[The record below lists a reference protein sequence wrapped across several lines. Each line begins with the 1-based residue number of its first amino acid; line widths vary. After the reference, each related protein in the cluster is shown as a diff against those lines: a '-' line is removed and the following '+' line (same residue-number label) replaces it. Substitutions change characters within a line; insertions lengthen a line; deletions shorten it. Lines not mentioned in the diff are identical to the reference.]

1 MILTAIMTS
10 ASIMY
15 GVIKNII
22 QNKNLNPSNSTTLN
36 ETIISTIPTSIPSIP
51 ETIFSSEISV
61 PTSISSTPETNFN
74 SETIVP
80 TSILSTSETKNTSSQ
95 VETTIPTITSETIN
109 TSSQTETTI
118 PAITTIPIPQ
128 PTTIQTTVKITEIYY
143 SACDS
148 SHVSLVD
155 ALKSIGVDSSM
166 ANRKIIAQI
175 NNITDY
181 SGTSEQNLEL
191 LNKLKKGIL
200 IKSLSSTIIEVPI
213 PYISSDEINDSFTES
228 LKTSEIIDSATE
240 ETNYKIKYFPKCDES
255 FSSFSDAFK
264 TVWCLDSLEYIK
276 KVAEANNIPN
286 YIGSAKQNIELLN
299 NLKKGLLIRPSIT
312 LVPLKEIQNE
322 SDIINMMEKLKN
334 NNKYKDISD
343 TLPVIGKALLNH
355 GYKPS
360 FVAGILGNIF
370 YEGTIGLLERANY
383 NKNPL
388 PKYLENMNNKY
399 EYKEIYAGK
408 KIFELSLFKI
418 RDILEELRQM
428 KFKMNP
434 NDDKKNIGF
443 GMGCAQWTWIRTYT
457 LAQFYL
463 DENGEKDKIS
473 YEQACEAEIKMLLSE
488 LTYEKDIKDI
498 YDKWRTEQE
507 KKNINI
513 DSEDAA
519 GNAGIL
525 FCLDFEKPHNITEMA
540 KIRAPSAKDIYKVM
554 MS

>member
-1 MILTAIMTS
+1 M
-10 ASIMY
+10 
-15 GVIKNII
+15 
-22 QNKNLNPSNSTTLN
+22 
-36 ETIISTIPTSIPSIP
+36 
-51 ETIFSSEISV
+51 
-61 PTSISSTPETNFN
+61 
-74 SETIVP
+74 
-80 TSILSTSETKNTSSQ
+80 
-95 VETTIPTITSETIN
+95 ETTIPTITSDTIN
-109 TSSQTETTI
+109 TSSQTEATI

-143 SACDS
+143 PACDS

-228 LKTSEIIDSATE
+228 LKTSEIIDSTTE

-264 TVWCLDSLEYIK
+264 TVWCLDSFEYIK
-276 KVAEANNIPN
+276 KIAEANNIPN

-334 NNKYKDISD
+334 NNKYKDKSD

-360 FVAGILGNIF
+360 FVAGILRNIF

-408 KIFELSLFKI
+408 KIFQLSLFKI
-418 RDILEELRQM
+418 RDILEELR
-428 KFKMNP
+428 
-434 NDDKKNIGF
+434 
-443 GMGCAQWTWIRTYT
+443 
-457 LAQFYL
+457 
-463 DENGEKDKIS
+463 
-473 YEQACEAEIKMLLSE
+473 
-488 LTYEKDIKDI
+488 
-498 YDKWRTEQE
+498 
-507 KKNINI
+507 
-513 DSEDAA
+513 
-519 GNAGIL
+519 
-525 FCLDFEKPHNITEMA
+525 
-540 KIRAPSAKDIYKVM
+540 
-554 MS
+554 